1 MQPIELTKHGK
12 KRLRERLGLPT
23 KAIKRHLEKIISKST
38 LFYED
43 GKNKRFVDGD
53 NLYLFFKK
61 GAALVFCT
69 ILQSKEH
76 NFRLFVGGE
85 RRNCSCKTKFNY

>member
-1 MQPIELTKHGK
+1 MPTIELTKHGK

-23 KAIKRHLEKIISKST
+23 KAIKRHLEKIIARAT

-43 GKNKRFVDGD
+43 GKNQKFVDGD

-61 GAALVFCT
+61 EATLIFCT

-76 NFRLFVGGE
+76 NFSLYVGGE
-85 RRNCSCKTKFNY
+85 KRKVSAKSKFNY